1 MEQKKRALIITDDP
15 DSNQSYGIIAN
26 YIIESNQQYDW
37 HVISNQYQ
45 YGKPIDRGT
54 YWKWHS
60 GLNQIERD
68 QVVLPLVISKTKPEF
83 VMTITDVDKLGYIHA
98 VKDRNLPWINYFPI
112 DNQDLRQ
119 LVLGKHN
126 IELADIAVTM
136 SKFAYEFCKNYKI
149 RVDAMIYPYVDTKM
163 FRPFTNPELKNQVL
177 NFKQRYG
184 FEDKKVLLYVGRPG
198 WRKNLE
204 VLLGAFRKLCD
215 KRDDVVL
222 YLHTDFNDPAREFN
236 FNKMMYAMDIPR
248 DRLNRPNPK
257 DMNWSI
263 GLPQKLLAMLYN
275 VADVYVT
282 THGGEGF
289 GLPIAEAMATKVPFV
304 ATNTTT
310 TEEFG
315 WNSNKEWVRG
325 FGADVKNWH
334 SDRGVKRALVDI
346 DDFVKKVEILLDDD
360 DLRKDMG
367 KKVRDW
373 VVKNCSVPVISRKWR
388 KLFKRIDI
396 GKAKIIE

>member
-1 MEQKKRALIITDDP
+1 MEQRKRAIIITDDP

-26 YIIESNQQYDW
+26 YIIENNQQYDW

-45 YGKPIDRGT
+45 YGRPIDRGT

-60 GLNQIERD
+60 SINMMERD
-68 QVVLPLVISKTKPEF
+68 HVVFPLVVSKTNPEF
-83 VMTITDVDKLGYIHA
+83 VMTITDIDKIGYIHY
-98 VKDRNLPWINYFPI
+98 VKDKNLPWINYFPI

-119 LVLGKHN
+119 LVAMKHN
-126 IELADIAVTM
+126 ISQSDIAVTM
-136 SKFAYEFCKNYKI
+136 SKFAYEFCKNYKLD
-149 RVDAMIYPYVDTKM
+149 VDAMIYPFVDTKM
-163 FRPFTNPELKNQVL
+163 FRSFSDPNLQNQVL
-177 NFKQRYG
+177 SLKEKYG

-222 YLHTDFNDPAREFN
+222 YLHADFNDPAREFN
-236 FNKMMYAMDIPR
+236 FNKTMYAMDLPR
-248 DRLNRPNPK
+248 DKINRPNPQ
-257 DMNWSI
+257 DMDWSI
-263 GLPQKLLAMLYN
+263 GLPQRLLSMLYN
-275 VADVYVT
+275 VADIYVT

-289 GLPIAEAMATKVPFV
+289 GLPIAEAMATEKPFV

-315 WNSNKEWVRG
+315 QNSNKEWVRG
-325 FGADVKNWH
+325 FGADIRNWH
-334 SDRGVKRALVDI
+334 VDRGVKRALVDI
-346 DDFVKKVEILLDDD
+346 DDFVRKVEILLDDES
-360 DLRKDMG
+360 LRKDMG
-367 KKVRDW
+367 KKGRQW

-388 KLFKRIDI
+388 KLFKRIDV